1 MSSFKES
8 VQRRKAAKTVLSC
21 HKNTVEKRRNRQIA
35 KDITRSGAKMCRDAD
50 IRAYAL
56 VGIDANG
63 RSHCEWDTGSI
74 LPLWSFPSTIER
86 MLARDIE
93 ESGIEETWKPPL
105 LPIKG

>member
-1 MSSFKES
+1 MSS
-8 VQRRKAAKTVLSC
+8 KTDNTTSLSC
-21 HKNTVEKRRNRQIA
+21 HKNTVEKRRKRQIA
-35 KDITRSGAKMCRDAD
+35 KDITRSGAKMCRDVD

-74 LPLWSFPSTIER
+74 LPLWAFADTVAA
-86 MLARDIE
+86 MLRRDLE
-93 ESGIEETWKPPL
+93 ESGVDETWKPPV